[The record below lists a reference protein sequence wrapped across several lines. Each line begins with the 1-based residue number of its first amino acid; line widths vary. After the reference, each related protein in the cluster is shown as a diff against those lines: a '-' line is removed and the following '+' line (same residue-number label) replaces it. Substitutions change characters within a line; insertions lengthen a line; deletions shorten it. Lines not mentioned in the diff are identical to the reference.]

1 MASRSGLTV
10 YVVIGL
16 FALGASSDP
25 GCEAPPPAGGGSDDF
40 SFAPAPGAVAGGDE
54 AVDRGDAPP
63 GEGDDFSFAPDP
75 GAETETA
82 GRDERC
88 DAVIEVDTTAGPVAV
103 PAVSGLLTDDTAD
116 CVLAEGDDDRAVAAL
131 QVALVL
137 CNGQDVAVDGDFG
150 PATRQAVAAVEARHG
165 LPTDGSYGPD
175 TLPVMRWP
183 VAGGASPEACVDG
196 TSLPRG

>member
-40 SFAPAPGAVAGGDE
+40 SFAPAPGAQ
-54 AVDRGDAPP
+54 
-63 GEGDDFSFAPDP
+63 
-75 GAETETA
+75 TETA

-88 DAVIEVDTTAGPVAV
+88 DAVIEVETTAGPVAV
-103 PAVSGLLTDDTAD
+103 PAASGLLTDDTAG
-116 CVLAEGDDDRAVAAL
+116 CVLGEGDDDRAVAAL

-165 LPTDGSYGPD
+165 LAADGSYGPD